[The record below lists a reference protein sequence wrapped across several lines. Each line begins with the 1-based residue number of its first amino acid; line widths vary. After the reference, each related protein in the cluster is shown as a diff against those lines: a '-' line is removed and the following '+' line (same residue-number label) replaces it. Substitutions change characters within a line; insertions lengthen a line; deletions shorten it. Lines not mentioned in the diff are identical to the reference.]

1 MKRVFYLLLIA
12 ILVFSMTKG
21 YSQEFRVIN
30 GTISLTNAAGVAL
43 GTKIIRGNKVI
54 VNYQPH
60 HDAFELDSVLFDTTG
75 TGFVVLSKTLYPSS
89 LAINSL
95 QTNSRVRIVFKQKPG
110 LVINSERHYIK
121 NGVDSMVRDSTPMV
135 KQTTLT
141 LPIDFQLVPDS
152 IYKFTNF
159 DGGAVTVVA
168 NPSATGINTSTKV
181 GKMVKGPGGQTWG
194 GSWIALTNPI
204 DFTNKN
210 RFYMQVYSNKVG
222 AKVLLKVENITNGDI
237 YFEASDTTT
246 TANSWELLEFD
257 YSLINKA
264 HSYQKIVL
272 IFDNGTVGDG
282 SANFTYYFDNIS
294 LGYVAPV
301 TPAFTLA
308 LPIDFQSVDSNYKFT
323 NFDGG
328 VASIVA
334 NPSATGINTS
344 TKVAKMVK
352 GPGGQTW
359 GGSWIALTNPID
371 FTNKNRFY
379 MQVYSNKVGAKVLL
393 KVENLTD
400 GGIYFEAS
408 DTTTTS
414 NSWELLEFDYSLINK
429 ANSYQKIVLI
439 FDNGT
444 VGNGSDSFTYYFDN
458 ISLGNVAPTTTLAL
472 PIDFQL
478 ADSTYK
484 FTDFEGGHA
493 TVVPNPLTTGINTST
508 KCGQMVK
515 GPGGATYGGSY
526 LTLTNPIPLTSKR
539 FSINILADS
548 GTSLVFKLE
557 NGSNGNDFFQRDAI
571 VPVGTKQ
578 WRTFT
583 FDFTVAQASST
594 VDSYQFGM
602 GKYNVIDSTK
612 TYQKVVLVF
621 NNGTVGDGTAN
632 FTFYFDDIQQLP

>member
-1 MKRVFYLLLIA
+1 
-12 ILVFSMTKG
+12 
-21 YSQEFRVIN
+21 
-30 GTISLTNAAGVAL
+30 
-43 GTKIIRGNKVI
+43 
-54 VNYQPH
+54 
-60 HDAFELDSVLFDTTG
+60 
-75 TGFVVLSKTLYPSS
+75 
-89 LAINSL
+89 
-95 QTNSRVRIVFKQKPG
+95 
-110 LVINSERHYIK
+110 
-121 NGVDSMVRDSTPMV
+121 
-135 KQTTLT
+135 
-141 LPIDFQLVPDS
+141 
-152 IYKFTNF
+152 
-159 DGGAVTVVA
+159 A
-168 NPSATGINTSTKV
+168 NT
-181 GKMVKGPGGQTWG
+181 
-194 GSWIALTNPI
+194 
-204 DFTNKN
+204 
-210 RFYMQVYSNKVG
+210 
-222 AKVLLKVENITNGDI
+222 
-237 YFEASDTTT
+237 
-246 TANSWELLEFD
+246 WELLEFD

-264 HSYQKIVL
+264 NSYQKIIL

-323 NFDGG
+323 NFNGG
-328 VASIVA
+328 AVTVVA

-344 TKVAKMVK
+344 TKVGKMVK
-352 GPGGQTW
+352 GPGGETY

-393 KVENLTD
+393 KVENLTN

-408 DTTTTS
+408 DTTTTA

-508 KCGQMVK
+508 KVGQMVK

-571 VPVGTKQ
+571 VPVGPKQ

-621 NNGTVGDGTAN
+621 NNGTVGDGTPA